1 MVLVMDSSI
10 QVETQGTPSGG
21 TVHPR
26 GLAIPLTRLLLSLA
40 VAALVAVIILFLVI
54 GRGLSNR
61 VNDLERDNASL
72 AVNRLGEDSQVLD
85 SILQLRVISYWLA
98 YPTSEV
104 LLEPPSGSGNS
115 QGVMRTADDGLSAM
129 LMVAGMQELSASS
142 AYNVWLIG
150 GGQRV
155 QASQL
160 RVDPR
165 GWGATTI
172 YVDKP
177 ISEFDAVEVTTA
189 LEGGPGSALD
199 VKVLE
204 GKIGLGEGVK

>member
-104 LLEPPSGSGNS
+104 LLEPPSGTGNS

-129 LMVAGMQELSASS
+129 LMVAGMQELPFSS
-142 AYNVWLIG
+142 AYEVWLVG
-150 GGQRV
+150 GEQKV
-155 QASQL
+155 QVSQL
-160 RVDPR
+160 TVNTR
-165 GWGATTI
+165 GWGATTF
-172 YVDKP
+172 YLVEP
-177 ISEFDAVEVTTA
+177 IFEFDTVEVTTP
-189 LEGGPGSALD
+189 LEGGPGFTLNT
-199 VKVLE
+199 KVLE
-204 GKIGLGEGVK
+204 GKIGRGISNR

>member
-1 MVLVMDSSI
+1 M
-10 QVETQGTPSGG
+10 
-21 TVHPR
+21 
-26 GLAIPLTRLLLSLA
+26 A
-40 VAALVAVIILFLVI
+40 
-54 GRGLSNR
+54 RGLSNR

-104 LLEPPSGSGNS
+104 LLEPPSGTGNS

-129 LMVAGMQELSASS
+129 LMVAGMQDLSASS

-204 GKIGLGEGVK
+204 GKIGLGAGVK